1 MQTEPPG
8 AGREVQ
14 RITLR
19 THGREEDHVADG
31 MAVGKQHHHAV
42 DTNTQTRGR
51 RQAVLEGGHVVFVV
65 EHRFVIARR
74 FGVHLILEAL
84 RLVFGIVQLAETV
97 TDFAAADEEFKAVS
111 DFRVDVVTARQR
123 RNPGYS
129 VMKVG

>member
-1 MQTEPPG
+1 MQENLPAQ
-8 AGREVQ
+8 AGRECNGLL
-14 RITLR
+14 LR

-97 TDFAAADEEFKAVS
+97 TDS
-111 DFRVDVVTARQR
+111 RGR
-123 RNPGYS
+123 R
-129 VMKVG
+129 

>member
-1 MQTEPPG
+1 
-8 AGREVQ
+8 
-14 RITLR
+14 
-19 THGREEDHVADG
+19 

-74 FGVHLILEAL
+74 FGVHLKAL
-84 RLVFGIVQLAETV
+84 SSASFSSLKPLPISP
-97 TDFAAADEEFKAVS
+97 ADEEFKAVS

-123 RNPGYS
+123 RNFRRVFGDEGRLNQMRFRHFVKDFGNYASQPQLFS
-129 VMKVG
+129 T